1 MNFSKKNHELFKKS
15 IKTVSKKL
23 LLFLALIVGFVSTQ
37 AQNNPFAEYGY
48 TPKVATL
55 SQGQFNES
63 FDNDT
68 IVQIGSVLFN
78 TKSKQIVALV
88 EYDTLYSE
96 ATLEPDIVSRW
107 MSPDPLAAK
116 YPGLSPYNFVD
127 NNPITFIDPD
137 GREIYIYSSDKSKK
151 PILYQPNM
159 KVIGDAQQ
167 QQTIAALN
175 YISNSGSDSYNIVNK
190 FANDKSQ
197 IYIEGGN
204 WSDHL
209 SSTNFKLSPESP
221 IAGNIPWSPIGGI
234 VTDDGGRQSAAN
246 GLLHELAH
254 FYFVEYDPLGVYAEQ
269 PNRGDFASDE
279 AFNNAYDSWEQKW
292 TDYANEKGYDNIED
306 YWIIEGPEKDFSNQN
321 NESTRSSHSY
331 KEEFKAK
338 DYKSLEGPTK
348 SEVKK

>member
-1 MNFSKKNHELFKKS
+1 M
-15 IKTVSKKL
+15 KKL
-23 LLFLALIVGFVSTQ
+23 LLFFTLFVSFVSTK
-37 AQNNPFAEYGY
+37 AQDNPFAEYGY
-48 TPKVATL
+48 TPTVATL

-78 TKSKQIVALV
+78 TKSKQIVAFV

-137 GREIYIYSSDKSKK
+137 GREIYIYSSDKNKK

-197 IYIEGGN
+197 IYISEGTWNERLGSLPVTIEGG
-204 WSDHL
+204 
-209 SSTNFKLSPESP
+209 TGG
-221 IAGNIPWSPIGGI
+221 IIPWSPKGGI
-234 VTDDGGRQSAAN
+234 VTNDGGRQSPAN

-254 FYFVEYDPLGVYAEQ
+254 FYFSEYDPLGMYQEM
-269 PNRGDFASDE
+269 PKLKDFKNVEEFNE
-279 AFNNAYDSWEQKW
+279 ALGTWDKKW
-292 TDYANEKGYDNIED
+292 KDFANEKGYDNAED
-306 YWIIEGPEKDFSNQN
+306 YWIIEGPEKDYSNKN
-321 NESTRSSHSY
+321 NEAIRNSHSY
-331 KEEFKAK
+331 QEEFKAT
-338 DYKSLEGPTK
+338 DCKSLEGPAK
-348 SEVKK
+348 SEVKN